1 MNEEHNNFRGRSK
14 LCSGYVRHVTLFI
27 ALLVCMFPGA
37 CGNARRRSATRPTAK
52 PVLSANPNPVPAGHP
67 DQRVASTEITWN
79 TGDGS
84 IGDLFVKIDRE
95 EERFVGRAPSGVM
108 KIDWI
113 QFDSLYQF
121 RLYSKK
127 RSKLLA
133 TLTVTR
139 DD

>member
-1 MNEEHNNFRGRSK
+1 MHKGLNNSRGHSNLRS
-14 LCSGYVRHVTLFI
+14 CCGYYVTLFVV
-27 ALLVCMFPGA
+27 LLVCVSLSA
-37 CGNARRRSATRPTAK
+37 CNRDRRHSANGSSAK
-52 PVLSANPNPVPAGHP
+52 PVLTANPNPVPAGDP
-67 DQRVASTEITWN
+67 DQRVASTEITWDTAN
-79 TGDGS
+79 GT
-84 IGDLFVKIDRE
+84 IGEVYVKIDRE
-95 EERFVGRAPSGVM
+95 DERFVGRAPSGEM

-133 TLTVTR
+133 TLTVIR